1 MLKIRKMMK
10 RQKGFTLVELI
21 VVIAILAILALI
33 AIPKFVGTF
42 QTSRIR
48 AHNANVRTIE
58 SAMAVYQAETGDA
71 ATNIDDDLVGEYLKE
86 NPTVPLK
93 DGDPGFEDIPADGK
107 YDIIDGEVKPA
118 MVAETDEDGGGGGT
132 GK

>member
-1 MLKIRKMMK
+1 MK

-33 AIPKFVGTF
+33 AIPKFVGTL

-58 SAMAVYQAETGDA
+58 SAMSVYEAEEGKP
-71 ATNIDDDLVGEYLKE
+71 ATNIETDLVGSEGNYLKE
-86 NPTVPLK
+86 NPKVPLK
-93 DGDPGFEDIPADGK
+93 SGDPGFKDIPASGK
-107 YDIIDGEVKPA
+107 YEIRDGEVKPA
-118 MVAETDEDGGGGGT
+118 MVAETDEEEEELDEEEEEP
-132 GK
+132 